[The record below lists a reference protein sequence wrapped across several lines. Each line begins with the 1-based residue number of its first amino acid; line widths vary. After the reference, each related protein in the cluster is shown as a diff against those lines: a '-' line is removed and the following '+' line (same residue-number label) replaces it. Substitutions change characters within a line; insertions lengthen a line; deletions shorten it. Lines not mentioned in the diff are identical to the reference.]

1 MNKTEIEAEIAEETG
16 INKKTVAEVL
26 QSFQGVA
33 TRSLARGEGVRW
45 GGFINL
51 GVKTRAARKGKN
63 PRTREEIDI
72 EEHTKVTLRV
82 GKHLDAAING

>member
-45 GGFINL
+45 GGFMNF
-51 GVKTRAARKGKN
+51 GVKTRAARVGKN
-63 PRTREEIDI
+63 PKTGVEVDI
-72 EEHTKVTLRV
+72 PERTKVTLRV
-82 GKHLDAAING
+82 GKHLDAALNG